1 MIPAFVNTKTTGAE
15 VRRTKKTGGAE
26 APPVRSFQGAGSV
39 SVLRPHLRRLE
50 RRKNMKALLL
60 SLSLLG
66 ALLGLGTF
74 AAKHSSQATPASP
87 VQAVSPR

>member
-1 MIPAFVNTKTTGAE
+1 
-15 VRRTKKTGGAE
+15 
-26 APPVRSFQGAGSV
+26 
-39 SVLRPHLRRLE
+39 
-50 RRKNMKALLL
+50 MKALLL

-74 AAKHSSQATPASP
+74 AAKHSSHAAPVSP